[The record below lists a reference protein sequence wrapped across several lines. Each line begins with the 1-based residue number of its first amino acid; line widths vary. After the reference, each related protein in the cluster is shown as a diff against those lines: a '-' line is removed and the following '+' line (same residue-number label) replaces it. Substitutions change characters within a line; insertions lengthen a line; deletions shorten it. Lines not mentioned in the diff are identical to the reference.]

1 MQNFDFNEALK
12 AIQSGKPITGS
23 DGVLAPLIK
32 QLTEAALSAE
42 IDSYLEQNPTGNRR
56 NGYSKKTVK
65 SAVGSFELET
75 PRDRNGEYEP
85 VLVKKHQTKLTPEID
100 NRILSLFSHG
110 MSYGAIKDH
119 IAEIYQ
125 LEVSEATISSITDQL
140 IPQLKAWQ
148 SRPLDSVYPFVWLDA
163 IHYKVKDEGRYVNK
177 AVYTLL
183 ALNTEGRKELIGLY
197 CSESPLEHSS
207 RLALGRSDASL
218 FPCSGANYWLSVLT
232 DLHNRG
238 VQDILI
244 ACVDGL
250 KGFPEAIQAI
260 FPNTE
265 VQLCVIHQ
273 IRNSI
278 RYVASKDQKA
288 FMRDLKPVYKAI
300 NKDSAEL
307 ALDELDRLWGSKYP
321 AVIASWRDKWHLL
334 SAYFKYPDAVRK
346 PIYTTNAVEAVH
358 RQFRKLTKTKGA
370 FPNETSLLKLLYV
383 GMLNASEKWTMPIN
397 NWGQTMMQLS
407 IHFPGRLD
415 AVMSL

>member
-12 AIQSGKPITGS
+12 AIQLGKPITGS

-42 IDSYLEQNPTGNRR
+42 IDSYLEQNHSSNRR

-110 MSYGAIKDH
+110 MSYTSIKDH

-197 CSESPLEHSS
+197 CSESE
-207 RLALGRSDASL
+207 
-218 FPCSGANYWLSVLT
+218 GANYWLSVLT

-250 KGFPEAIQAI
+250 KGFPEAIQTI

-278 RYVASKDQKA
+278 RYVASKD
-288 FMRDLKPVYKAI
+288 
-300 NKDSAEL
+300 
-307 ALDELDRLWGSKYP
+307 
-321 AVIASWRDKWHLL
+321 
-334 SAYFKYPDAVRK
+334 
-346 PIYTTNAVEAVH
+346 
-358 RQFRKLTKTKGA
+358 
-370 FPNETSLLKLLYV
+370 
-383 GMLNASEKWTMPIN
+383 
-397 NWGQTMMQLS
+397 
-407 IHFPGRLD
+407 
-415 AVMSL
+415 

>member
-1 MQNFDFNEALK
+1 MNLAKHIDHTLLK
-12 AIQSGKPITGS
+12 ADCTQS
-23 DGVLAPLIK
+23 
-32 QLTEAALSAE
+32 E
-42 IDSYLEQNPTGNRR
+42 IE
-56 NGYSKKTVK
+56 
-65 SAVGSFELET
+65 
-75 PRDRNGEYEP
+75 
-85 VLVKKHQTKLTPEID
+85 KLC
-100 NRILSLFSHG
+100 
-110 MSYGAIKDH
+110 
-119 IAEIYQ
+119 
-125 LEVSEATISSITDQL
+125 SEAVQFNMAAVCV
-140 IPQLKAWQ
+140 P
-148 SRPLDSVYPFVWLDA
+148 PF
-163 IHYKVKDEGRYVNK
+163 YVAAAKN
-177 AVYTLL
+177 
-183 ALNTEGRKELIGLY
+183 
-197 CSESPLEHSS
+197 
-207 RLALGRSDASL
+207 
-218 FPCSGANYWLSVLT
+218 
-232 DLHNRG
+232 
-238 VQDILI
+238 IL
-244 ACVDGL
+244 
-250 KGFPEAIQAI
+250 
-260 FPNTE
+260 PNTD

-415 AVMSL
+415 AVMKL

>member
-1 MQNFDFNEALK
+1 
-12 AIQSGKPITGS
+12 
-23 DGVLAPLIK
+23 
-32 QLTEAALSAE
+32 
-42 IDSYLEQNPTGNRR
+42 
-56 NGYSKKTVK
+56 
-65 SAVGSFELET
+65 
-75 PRDRNGEYEP
+75 
-85 VLVKKHQTKLTPEID
+85 
-100 NRILSLFSHG
+100 
-110 MSYGAIKDH
+110 MSYTAIKDH
-119 IAEIYQ
+119 ITEMYQ
-125 LEVSEATISSITDQL
+125 LEVSEATISNITDSL

-183 ALNTEGRKELIGLY
+183 ALNTEGRKEFIGLY
-197 CSESPLEHSS
+197 CSESE
-207 RLALGRSDASL
+207 
-218 FPCSGANYWLSVLT
+218 GANYWLSVLT

-244 ACVDGL
+244 ACLAKQCFSGL

-288 FMRDLKPVYKAI
+288 FMRDLKPVYKAV

-321 AVIASWRDKWHLL
+321 AVIAS
-334 SAYFKYPDAVRK
+334 
-346 PIYTTNAVEAVH
+346 
-358 RQFRKLTKTKGA
+358 
-370 FPNETSLLKLLYV
+370 
-383 GMLNASEKWTMPIN
+383 
-397 NWGQTMMQLS
+397 
-407 IHFPGRLD
+407 
-415 AVMSL
+415 

>member
-1 MQNFDFNEALK
+1 
-12 AIQSGKPITGS
+12 
-23 DGVLAPLIK
+23 
-32 QLTEAALSAE
+32 
-42 IDSYLEQNPTGNRR
+42 
-56 NGYSKKTVK
+56 
-65 SAVGSFELET
+65 
-75 PRDRNGEYEP
+75 
-85 VLVKKHQTKLTPEID
+85 
-100 NRILSLFSHG
+100 
-110 MSYGAIKDH
+110 MSYTAIKDH

-163 IHYKVKDEGRYVNK
+163 IHYKVKEEGRYVNK

-197 CSESPLEHSS
+197 CSESE
-207 RLALGRSDASL
+207 
-218 FPCSGANYWLSVLT
+218 GANYWLSVLT

-273 IRNSI
+273 IRNSLC
-278 RYVASKDQKA
+278 YVASRDQKA
-288 FMRDLKPVYKAI
+288 FMRDLKPVYKAV
-300 NKDSAEL
+300 NKESAEL
-307 ALDELDRLWGSKYP
+307 ALDELDRLWGNKYP

-334 SAYFKYPDAVRK
+334 SAYFKYPEAVRK
-346 PIYTTNAVEAVH
+346 PIYTTNAAPAVH

-383 GMLNASEKWTMPIN
+383 
-397 NWGQTMMQLS
+397 
-407 IHFPGRLD
+407 
-415 AVMSL
+415 V

>member
-207 RLALGRSDASL
+207 RLASRRSSAS
-218 FPCSGANYWLSVLT
+218 
-232 DLHNRG
+232 
-238 VQDILI
+238 
-244 ACVDGL
+244 
-250 KGFPEAIQAI
+250 
-260 FPNTE
+260 
-265 VQLCVIHQ
+265 
-273 IRNSI
+273 
-278 RYVASKDQKA
+278 
-288 FMRDLKPVYKAI
+288 
-300 NKDSAEL
+300 
-307 ALDELDRLWGSKYP
+307 
-321 AVIASWRDKWHLL
+321 
-334 SAYFKYPDAVRK
+334 
-346 PIYTTNAVEAVH
+346 PIPPH
-358 RQFRKLTKTKGA
+358 
-370 FPNETSLLKLLYV
+370 
-383 GMLNASEKWTMPIN
+383 
-397 NWGQTMMQLS
+397 
-407 IHFPGRLD
+407 
-415 AVMSL
+415 

>member
-1 MQNFDFNEALK
+1 MRSQKPPSVVSQTSLSHSLK
-12 AIQSGKPITGS
+12 HGNQDHSIAFIR
-23 DGVLAPLIK
+23 
-32 QLTEAALSAE
+32 LS
-42 IDSYLEQNPTGNRR
+42 
-56 NGYSKKTVK
+56 
-65 SAVGSFELET
+65 
-75 PRDRNGEYEP
+75 
-85 VLVKKHQTKLTPEID
+85 
-100 NRILSLFSHG
+100 
-110 MSYGAIKDH
+110 
-119 IAEIYQ
+119 
-125 LEVSEATISSITDQL
+125 
-140 IPQLKAWQ
+140 
-148 SRPLDSVYPFVWLDA
+148 VWLDA

-197 CSESPLEHSS
+197 CSESE
-207 RLALGRSDASL
+207 
-218 FPCSGANYWLSVLT
+218 GANYWLSVLT

-288 FMRDLKPVYKAI
+288 FMRDLKPVYKAV
-300 NKDSAEL
+300 NKESAEL
-307 ALDELDRLWGSKYP
+307 ALDELDRLWGNKYP

-346 PIYTTNAVEAVH
+346 PIYTTNAVPAVH

-383 GMLNASEKWTMPIN
+383 GMLNAPEKWTMPIN

-415 AVMSL
+415 DVINL

>member
-42 IDSYLEQNPTGNRR
+42 IDSYLEQNPTGNHR

-197 CSESPLEHSS
+197 CSESLLEHSS

-218 FPCSGANYWLSVLT
+218 FPRSGANYWLSVLT

-288 FMRDLKPVYKAI
+288 FMRDLKPVYRAI

>member
-1 MQNFDFNEALK
+1 M
-12 AIQSGKPITGS
+12 SSKPFRVRSCFLTNCGS
-23 DGVLAPLIK
+23 
-32 QLTEAALSAE
+32 
-42 IDSYLEQNPTGNRR
+42 
-56 NGYSKKTVK
+56 
-65 SAVGSFELET
+65 
-75 PRDRNGEYEP
+75 
-85 VLVKKHQTKLTPEID
+85 KLPS
-100 NRILSLFSHG
+100 RSL
-110 MSYGAIKDH
+110 
-119 IAEIYQ
+119 
-125 LEVSEATISSITDQL
+125 TDQL

-163 IHYKVKDEGRYVNK
+163 IHYKVKEEGRYVNK

-197 CSESPLEHSS
+197 CSESE
-207 RLALGRSDASL
+207 
-218 FPCSGANYWLSVLT
+218 GANYWLNVLT

-238 VQDILI
+238 VKDILI

-250 KGFPEAIQAI
+250 KGFPEAINAI

-273 IRNSI
+273 IRNSL
-278 RYVASKDQKA
+278 RYIANKDQKA
-288 FMRDLKPVYKAI
+288 FMRDLKPVYKAV
-300 NKDSAEL
+300 NKESAEL

-334 SAYFKYPDAVRK
+334 SAYIKYPEAVRK

-370 FPNETSLLKLLYV
+370 FSNETSLLKLLYV
-383 GMLNASEKWTMPIN
+383 GILVASEKWTMPIN
-397 NWGQTMMQLS
+397 NWGQTIMQLS

-415 AVMSL
+415 SILNL

>member
-12 AIQSGKPITGS
+12 GIQAGKPITGS

-32 QLTEAALSAE
+32 QLTEAALNAE
-42 IDSYLEQNPTGNRR
+42 IQSHLEQSTTSNRR

-65 SAVGSFELET
+65 SAAGSFELET

-85 VLVKKHQTKLTPEID
+85 VLVKKHQTKLTAEID
-100 NRILSLFSHG
+100 SRILSLFSHG
-110 MSYGAIKDH
+110 MSYRDIRHH

-125 LEVSEATISSITDQL
+125 LEVSEATISSITDEL
-140 IPQLKAWQ
+140 IPQFKAWQ

-163 IHYKVKDEGRYVNK
+163 IHYKVKDEGRYVSK
-177 AVYTLL
+177 AIYTLL
-183 ALNTEGRKELIGLY
+183 ALNTEGKKELIGLY
-197 CSESPLEHSS
+197 CSESE
-207 RLALGRSDASL
+207 
-218 FPCSGANYWLSVLT
+218 GANYWLSVLT

-250 KGFPEAIQAI
+250 KGFPEAINAI

-278 RYVASKDQKA
+278 RYVASRDQKA
-288 FMRDLKPVYKAI
+288 FMHDLKPVYKAV
-300 NKDSAEL
+300 NKESAEL
-307 ALDELDRLWGSKYP
+307 ALDDLEAVWGDQYP
-321 AVIASWRDKWHLL
+321 AVIKSWRDKWHLL
-334 SAYFKYPDAVRK
+334 SAYFKYPEAVRK

-383 GMLNASEKWTMPIN
+383 GMLT
-397 NWGQTMMQLS
+397 
-407 IHFPGRLD
+407 H
-415 AVMSL
+415 AVNELC

>member
-85 VLVKKHQTKLTPEID
+85 VLVKKHQTKLTPEI
-100 NRILSLFSHG
+100 
-110 MSYGAIKDH
+110 
-119 IAEIYQ
+119 YQ

-197 CSESPLEHSS
+197 CSESE
-207 RLALGRSDASL
+207 
-218 FPCSGANYWLSVLT
+218 GANYWLSVLT

-415 AVMSL
+415 AVMKL

>member
-42 IDSYLEQNPTGNRR
+42 IDSYLEQHPSSNRR

-110 MSYGAIKDH
+110 MSYTAIKDH

-163 IHYKVKDEGRYVNK
+163 IHYKVKEEGRYVNK

-197 CSESPLEHSS
+197 CSESE
-207 RLALGRSDASL
+207 
-218 FPCSGANYWLSVLT
+218 GANYWLSVLT

-238 VQDILI
+238 LQDILI

-321 AVIASWRDKWHLL
+321 AVIASWRDKWQLL

-415 AVMSL
+415 AVMKL

>member
-12 AIQSGKPITGS
+12 GIQAGKPITGS

-32 QLTEAALSAE
+32 QLTEAALNAE
-42 IDSYLEQNPTGNRR
+42 IQSHLEQSSTSNRR

-65 SAVGSFELET
+65 SAAGSFELET

-85 VLVKKHQTKLTPEID
+85 VLVKKHQTKLTAEID
-100 NRILSLFSHG
+100 SRILSLFSHG
-110 MSYGAIKDH
+110 MSYRDIRHH

-125 LEVSEATISSITDQL
+125 LEVSEATISSITDEL

-148 SRPLDSVYPFVWLDA
+148 SRPLDSVYPFVWLDT
-163 IHYKVKDEGRYVNK
+163 IHYKVKDEGRYVSK
-177 AVYTLL
+177 AIYTLL
-183 ALNTEGRKELIGLY
+183 ALNTEGKKQLIGLY
-197 CSESPLEHSS
+197 CSESE
-207 RLALGRSDASL
+207 
-218 FPCSGANYWLSVLT
+218 GANYWLSVLT

-250 KGFPEAIQAI
+250 KGFPEAISAI

-278 RYVASKDQKA
+278 RYVASRDQKA
-288 FMRDLKPVYKAI
+288 FMRDLKPVYKAV
-300 NKDSAEL
+300 NESAEL
-307 ALDELDRLWGSKYP
+307 ALDDLEAVWGDQYP
-321 AVIASWRDKWHLL
+321 AVIKSWRDKWHLL
-334 SAYFKYPDAVRK
+334 SAYFKYPEAVRK

-383 GMLNASEKWTMPIN
+383 GMLNASAKWTMPIR

-407 IHFPGRLD
+407 IYFPGRLD
-415 AVMSL
+415 SVMRL